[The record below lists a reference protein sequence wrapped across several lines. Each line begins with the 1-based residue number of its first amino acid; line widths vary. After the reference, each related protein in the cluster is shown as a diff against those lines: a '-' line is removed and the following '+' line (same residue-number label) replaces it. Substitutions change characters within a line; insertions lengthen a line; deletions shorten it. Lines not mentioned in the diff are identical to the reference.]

1 MVAIAKDEGVY
12 LHEWIAYHR
21 LVGFDEVLV
30 YDHES
35 TDGSTELLAEL
46 AGRGM
51 VTPVPWERRPRCLAS
66 DDGLHGRAGQ
76 AR

>member
-51 VTPVPWERRPRCLAS
+51 VTPVPWSVAPMPRL
-66 DDGLHGRAGQ
+66 R
-76 AR
+76 